1 MLLFSMEI
9 STLTVVVALIVVT
22 AMTALLWALNRRHRH
37 GLLRRY
43 GIPGPR
49 PHLLDGNYAQ
59 LKKNRIEVMERW
71 IKEYGKVFGYYVGD
85 IPYIVLTDVEMIKQ
99 CFVKKASTFHD
110 RPPFP
115 VVVEPFISSIV
126 GLEGDEWKKVRTVLN
141 PSFSSSKMKLMTQ
154 IMSSCAD
161 ATLEVVEDHV
171 KKGEVVEMLRV
182 AQGLSLDVISKCAFA
197 WQVDCQ
203 KNPND
208 PLLLSVQTVFH
219 DVENSSFQQVIRFPI
234 FSKIISRLFSFTS
247 FGKMT
252 TRVCDN
258 ILHVIELRRTRQ
270 SARTTDMLQMLLD
283 AQAGVEDSTKVTGQ
297 ANKLV
302 EDRHLIANCF
312 VFLIAGFETTASS
325 LAFTIHLL
333 AKYSKEQDRIL
344 DELNEVFP
352 KENQELTYDG
362 IQQLKRLDM
371 VLCESLRMYPP
382 VILFVSRVCL
392 EDTTV
397 MGQFFPAGTSIV
409 VPTWHIHY
417 DPDLWPEPFKFDP
430 ERFAEGLNTGHSAAY
445 LPFGLG
451 PRVCIG
457 KKFALL
463 EIKMALCKL
472 IRNYRIRQCEETQD
486 PLKLVVPAI
495 VINPE
500 KGISI
505 KFEHR

>member
-1 MLLFSMEI
+1 MS
-9 STLTVVVALIVVT
+9 
-22 AMTALLWALNRRHRH
+22 ALLWVLNRRHRH

-49 PHLLDGNYAQ
+49 PDLLDGNYAQ
-59 LKKNRIEVMERW
+59 LKENRIEVMERW

-99 CFVKKASTFHD
+99 CFVKEASTFHD

-115 VVVEPFISSIV
+115 VVVEPFLSSIV

-141 PSFSSSKMKLMTQ
+141 PSFSASKMKLMTQ

-171 KKGEVVEMLRV
+171 KKGE
-182 AQGLSLDVISKCAFA
+182 
-197 WQVDCQ
+197 VDCQ

-234 FSKIISRLFSFTS
+234 LSKIISRLFSFTS

-258 ILHVIELRRTRQ
+258 IRHVIELRRTRQ

-297 ANKLV
+297 VKKLV

-333 AKYSKEQDRIL
+333 AKYPEEQDRIL

-352 KENQELTYDG
+352 EENQELTYDG

-382 VILFVSRVCL
+382 VILFVSRGRECASERSSL
-392 EDTTV
+392 C
-397 MGQFFPAGTSIV
+397 SKLR
-409 VPTWHIHY
+409 WHC
-417 DPDLWPEPFKFDP
+417 
-430 ERFAEGLNTGHSAAY
+430 AN
-445 LPFGLG
+445 
-451 PRVCIG
+451 
-457 KKFALL
+457 
-463 EIKMALCKL
+463 
-472 IRNYRIRQCEETQD
+472 
-486 PLKLVVPAI
+486 
-495 VINPE
+495 
-500 KGISI
+500 
-505 KFEHR
+505 